1 MMLDIRDGEMNYQAS
16 WHLKMRHSII
26 TKVFAESRFKRA
38 IFSLILWSSV
48 FLTNFALAEVD
59 FDYLHGSDLGMGIG
73 ARAMSMGGAFTAIAD
88 DATAVFWNPA
98 GLAQLTD
105 NQIFLSG
112 DYPGVFSSTGFVYR
126 PEKEIFRKHQLT
138 IGLAMVNRLRFKGDS
153 GNEVW
158 DEYASNLLSMAM
170 IDTDGDFSGE
180 IDSRTMDIR
189 FSLALAPFDNRQLL
203 IGFSYIH
210 LD

>member
-1 MMLDIRDGEMNYQAS
+1 MNQG
-16 WHLKMRHSII
+16 
-26 TKVFAESRFKRA
+26 TVFKDLTGSSMTRILF
-38 IFSLILWSSV
+38 ILILLSSAI
-48 FLTNFALAEVD
+48 LTHFAFADVD

-126 PEKEIFRKHQLT
+126 PEAKVFRRRQLT
-138 IGLAMVNRLRFKGDS
+138 IGLTMVNRLRFKGDS
-153 GNEVW
+153 GDEVW

-170 IDTDGDFSGE
+170 VDTDDDFSGE

-189 FSLALAPFDNRQLL
+189 FSLALAPFNNKQLL
-203 IGFSYIH
+203 IGFNYIH

>member
-1 MMLDIRDGEMNYQAS
+1 MYLQ
-16 WHLKMRHSII
+16 MRTAII
-26 TKVFAESRFKRA
+26 YKCLAGSCICRLV
-38 IFSLILWSSV
+38 FSLILMGSV
-48 FLTNFALAEVD
+48 VLTNFALAEVD

-88 DATAVFWNPA
+88 DATAVYWNPA
-98 GLAQLTD
+98 GLAQLAD

-112 DYPGVFSSTGFVYR
+112 DYPGVFSSSGFVYR
-126 PEKEIFRKHQLT
+126 PKINLFNKRNLT
-138 IGLAMVNRLRFKGDS
+138 IGLTMVNRLRFQGDS

-158 DEYASNLLSMAM
+158 DVYASNLLALAM
-170 IDTDGDFSGE
+170 VDTDGDFSGE

-189 FSLALAPFDNRQLL
+189 FSLALAPFDNKKLL
-203 IGFSYIH
+203 IGFNYIH